1 MDHIIIRHLADM
13 LEMLKKRLDLCHVIA
28 VIMSG
33 IALAA
38 MLIAITGCSPRIV
51 EKIVTQIEYRDR
63 EVHDTTTFEIP
74 VIVEKNVTR
83 DTVSHLENPYGK
95 SDAVVSEGLLHHSLE
110 TKPQIIKVPF
120 TVTVTDTLWKESE
133 IHEVIKEVEKPLSWW
148 RKFEIGAVWAILGAF
163 VTAAFFVI
171 KKLIP

>member
-1 MDHIIIRHLADM
+1 MERILIRHLANM
-13 LEMLKKRLDLCHVIA
+13 LERLKKRLDVCHIVAVIA
-28 VIMSG
+28 SA

-38 MLIAITGCSPRIV
+38 ILIALTGCSPRIV

-63 EVHDTTTFEIP
+63 EIHDTTTIEIP
-74 VIVEKNVTR
+74 KEVEKIVTR
-83 DTVSHLENPYGK
+83 DTVSHLENTYGK
-95 SDAVVSEGLLHHSLE
+95 SDAVVSGGFLHHSLE

-148 RKFEIGAVWAILGAF
+148 RKFEIGAVWALLGAL